1 MLVKHLSIRVK
12 STWNPPKRVPA
23 VELFLN
29 QTEKDILSILPGKA
43 TNYNLSN
50 EEYLTMLSLQ
60 MAEASLLN
68 QQTRGPLW

>member
-1 MLVKHLSIRVK
+1 MKHLSIRVK
-12 STWNPPKRVPA
+12 STWNPAKRVPA

>member
-1 MLVKHLSIRVK
+1 MKHLSIRVK

-23 VELFLN
+23 VELLLN